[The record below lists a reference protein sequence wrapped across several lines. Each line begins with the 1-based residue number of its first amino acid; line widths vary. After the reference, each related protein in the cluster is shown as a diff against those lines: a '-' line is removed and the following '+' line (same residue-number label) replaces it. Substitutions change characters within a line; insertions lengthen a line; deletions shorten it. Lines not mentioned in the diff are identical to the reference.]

1 MRRVFHMIK
10 LIPIRFVW
18 FLDKKRKLILALKRI
33 EVYNKIV
40 NKKIQL
46 EKEYLLTY
54 RVNPTAPYTKLK
66 KVELDVVKEILSYYG
81 R

>member
-1 MRRVFHMIK
+1 MRRLIHMIK

-18 FLDKKRKLILALKRI
+18 FLEKKRRVLLALKRV

-46 EKEYLLTY
+46 EKEYLLTH

-66 KVELDVVKEILSYYG
+66 KVELDLLKEILSYYV
-81 R
+81 